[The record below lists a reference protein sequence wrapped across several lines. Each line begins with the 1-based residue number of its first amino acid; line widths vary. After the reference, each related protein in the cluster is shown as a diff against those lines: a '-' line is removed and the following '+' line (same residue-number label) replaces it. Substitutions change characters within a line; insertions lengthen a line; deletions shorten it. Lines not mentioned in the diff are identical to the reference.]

1 MKSKSF
7 IWLAVLALLAAVF
20 LGGCGSSGSEEP
32 EEKAKPVSVAE
43 VEKGNLVLTVDI
55 PAAIDA
61 RMVVDVV
68 PKTQGM
74 ARVASVHVK
83 EGQRVKKGQILVQLE
98 TRELKAQLQQAQAA
112 LVSAR
117 NALVQARSGIE
128 QAELSYNNA
137 KTNFERMET
146 LYQQGIIS
154 QQDYENAKMQLE
166 IARSTYEA
174 AKQQVQV
181 DPDTGYQY
189 LEAQVKQAEANVEL
203 ARANLDNAR
212 VVSPISGT
220 VVALNV
226 DPGEMAASVPVAT
239 VMDMDMVIASAKITE
254 KNVNSLKEGQEV
266 LIKIASLDDFEGTY
280 KITKIVPAADNSKTY
295 KVEVSIPNEKH
306 AIKPGMSAIIEAAT
320 KEIKDVMLL
329 PRDAVVKRSG
339 RDVVFVVEDDKV
351 EAVEVTPGESTDEL
365 IIIEKGVR
373 VGDKVVTAGQH
384 LLDDG
389 DTVVVR
395 GGGGTQ

>member
-1 MKSKSF
+1 MACCF
-7 IWLAVLALLAAVF
+7 GAPYAVF

-32 EEKAKPVSVAE
+32 EEAKPVSVAE

-166 IARSTYEA
+166 
-174 AKQQVQV
+174 
-181 DPDTGYQY
+181 
-189 LEAQVKQAEANVEL
+189 
-203 ARANLDNAR
+203 
-212 VVSPISGT
+212 
-220 VVALNV
+220 
-226 DPGEMAASVPVAT
+226 
-239 VMDMDMVIASAKITE
+239 
-254 KNVNSLKEGQEV
+254 
-266 LIKIASLDDFEGTY
+266 
-280 KITKIVPAADNSKTY
+280 
-295 KVEVSIPNEKH
+295 
-306 AIKPGMSAIIEAAT
+306 
-320 KEIKDVMLL
+320 
-329 PRDAVVKRSG
+329 
-339 RDVVFVVEDDKV
+339 
-351 EAVEVTPGESTDEL
+351 
-365 IIIEKGVR
+365 
-373 VGDKVVTAGQH
+373 
-384 LLDDG
+384 
-389 DTVVVR
+389 
-395 GGGGTQ
+395 